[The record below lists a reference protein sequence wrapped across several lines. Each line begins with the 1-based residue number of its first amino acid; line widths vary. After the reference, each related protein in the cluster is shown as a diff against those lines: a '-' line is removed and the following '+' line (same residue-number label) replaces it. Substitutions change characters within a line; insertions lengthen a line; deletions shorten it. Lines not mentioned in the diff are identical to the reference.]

1 MFFNIYIYINIIYIN
16 IYKITLIIFLEILR
30 HVLLYIIYIISN
42 FNLYSFYSIL
52 YKNIKWFLFLW
63 LFFQVL
69 KLYSIIYIYIY
80 LNEIK
85 LEKFL
90 IFNLNIKKKDDT

>member
-1 MFFNIYIYINIIYIN
+1 MFFNIYINIIYIN

-80 LNEIK
+80 I
-85 LEKFL
+85 
-90 IFNLNIKKKDDT
+90 